1 MALDGGADGLDA
13 IRRLVPEAERRLA
26 PGGALLVEADG
37 AQAEAVAESFR
48 VSRFIDIATVRD
60 LGGRPRVTS
69 GRKPW
74 TT

>member
-1 MALDGGADGLDA
+1 MALDGGPDGLDVA
-13 IRRLVPEAERRLA
+13 RRLVPEAASALA

-37 AQAEAVAESFR
+37 EQAEEVAELFR
-48 VSRFIDIATVRD
+48 SSRLIDIRTVRD
-60 LGGRPRVTS
+60 LGGRPRVTT

>member
-1 MALDGGADGLDA
+1 
-13 IRRLVPEAERRLA
+13 VPEAASILA
-26 PGGALLVEADG
+26 QGGALLVEADG
-37 AQAEAVAESFR
+37 DEAADVAELFR
-48 VSRFIDIATVRD
+48 ASRFIDIEAIRD